1 SIASPSGLLQHA
13 LAVETRGSELTA
25 ERQHLKSDFHRSTWG
40 MSVEYA

>member
-1 SIASPSGLLQHA
+1 HA

-40 MSVEYA
+40 MSVYRILKSPED